1 MERVDKMFV
10 VDESATERNHDGEH
24 YTTKCTTAKR
34 KHNDNDTYD
43 QPIIKIKLGEDEI
56 DLNELR
62 KTVKEQTVEHDRKI
76 ALGKGVHTILGEG
89 EGKQTALSKDL
100 QEALEL
106 YRNEDEDYDLY
117 NNTVLYP
124 WQEELLKHMNPTH
137 RQVIWVV
144 GEKTDEGKSY
154 FQKYIKAMFGTRRVV
169 SGINLKA
176 SSKNICQSLRKYPLA
191 TADIFLFNLGKSLKK
206 YEEVNYELL
215 EDLKDGDAFA
225 EKYDSQ
231 KLKIKTPNVVMV
243 FSNYNPKGKELAT
256 DRWQVFHIVNEEL
269 EEREGKDHVYCYD
282 FVKKE
287 KKENKNKNSE
297 SVGDKKLSPKEL
309 QEIEDEI
316 CLNLCWCGYHKC
328 DRYGKFNNLLMGV
341 DVTYLKKVDYDRDVK
356 KKFKCEDCPFDS
368 AEMEDVKNHFMKNH
382 SENYM
387 YKCWKCQEQ
396 MKTIDEMKIHYG
408 KAHYAEKKKEEKEDW
423 GSDSDY

>member
-1 MERVDKMFV
+1 MEMVDKMFV
-10 VDESATERNHDGEH
+10 GDESTTERNHDGEH
-24 YTTKCTTAKR
+24 YTTNCTTAKR

-117 NNTVLYP
+117 KNTVLYP

-137 RQVIWVV
+137 REVIWVV
-144 GEKTDEGKSY
+144 GKKTNEGKSY
-154 FQKYIKAMFGTRRVV
+154 FQKYIKAMFKTPRVV
-169 SGINLKA
+169 SGINLKT

-316 CLNLCWCGYHKC
+316 CLNLCWCGFHKC
-328 DRYGKFNNLLMGV
+328 EKDDKFNNKKLMLH
-341 DVTYLKKVDYDRDVK
+341 T
-356 KKFKCEDCPFDS
+356 
-368 AEMEDVKNHFMKNH
+368 
-382 SENYM
+382 
-387 YKCWKCQEQ
+387 
-396 MKTIDEMKIHYG
+396 
-408 KAHYAEKKKEEKEDW
+408 
-423 GSDSDY
+423 